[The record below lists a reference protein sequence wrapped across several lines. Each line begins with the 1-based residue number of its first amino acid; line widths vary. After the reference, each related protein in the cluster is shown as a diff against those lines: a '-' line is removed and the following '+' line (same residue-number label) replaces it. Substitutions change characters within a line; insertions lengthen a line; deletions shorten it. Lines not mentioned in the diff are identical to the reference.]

1 MIEPPELAEHDP
13 SEATPAFIE
22 MLSISKRFGGVRALN
37 NVDFTVRP
45 AEIHCLA
52 GENGCGKSTLIKILA
67 GVYAPD
73 EGKIVVDRQPHRSPT
88 MKSTPCLRQC
98 AASRR
103 TGSPRFSSATSWKRS

>member
-67 GVYAPD
+67 GVYARAYRLSIRIFRYFRIFPWPKTLCS
-73 EGKIVVDRQPHRSPT
+73 GITSRSRPNWF
-88 MKSTPCLRQC
+88 
-98 AASRR
+98 ADSR
-103 TGSPRFSSATSWKRS
+103 

>member
-52 GENGCGKSTLIKILA
+52 GENGCGKRTLIKSLS
-67 GVYAPD
+67 GVCAPD
-73 EGKIVVDRQPHRSPT
+73 EGKIGIDRQTHSRLSPASSQRSGVNTTYQHP
-88 MKSTPCLRQC
+88 SLC
-98 AASRR
+98 ANLSVARNV
-103 TGSPRFSSATSWKRS
+103 